1 MLQKPGYE
9 RGYVSVVK
17 HIPDMGKAL
26 EYIPRITTENKQTK
40 KIQQHQQ
47 TNPEYDLQADSM
59 TEICVFYVLRGL
71 IVNCQLDRL

>member
-9 RGYVSVVK
+9 RGCVSVVK

-26 EYIPRITTENKQTK
+26 EYNPRITTENKQK

-59 TEICVFYVLRGL
+59 TERGVFYVLRGL